1 MKPGAGMRVLV
12 TAGAEKQSLAAVR
25 SLGRAGSVVE
35 VLDPKPDAPAF
46 RSRYC
51 AARYLSPSNRDRDA
65 YLEFLLSRVRA
76 QQYTTILACDDLS
89 ATYLSEEQ
97 SAFAP
102 YVALALPPRESFR
115 RATDKS
121 EIVALAAELGLPV
134 PRTLRPRSAGEAE
147 AMAAEL
153 GYPVIVKGHHGWGAQ
168 HVRLVREPR
177 LLHGHFAEV
186 AGLEAALGA
195 GPPMLQEYVHGVGY
209 GFSTLFRHGEPRA
222 AFQHRRTAEYDVLSG
237 GKPYSCPMAV
247 SVHDPD
253 LERQA
258 LRLFAALGWHGL
270 GMAEWRRE
278 NGSGRYFLME
288 VNPRLVGSTDLA
300 MRSGVDLPFL
310 ACQMVRDGDVEPVL
324 EHRVGVR
331 MRWLL
336 PDALRDLLARP
347 SRLFDLETWKSAT
360 DWSWRDLAPHVMQLR
375 LTAWALRHPH

>member
-1 MKPGAGMRVLV
+1 MTSGARMRVLV

-25 SLGRAGSVVE
+25 SLGRAGHLVE

-51 AARYLSPSNRDRDA
+51 TARHLSPSNLDRDA
-65 YLEFLLSRVRA
+65 YLEFLLTRA
-76 QQYTTILACDDLS
+76 RAESYTTILACDDLS
-89 ATYLSEEQ
+89 ATYLSEERA
-97 SAFAP
+97 AFAP
-102 YVALALPPRESFR
+102 YVRLALPPRDSFL

-134 PRTLRPRSAGEAE
+134 PSTLRPGSGREAE
-147 AMAAEL
+147 AMAGEL

-168 HVRLVREPR
+168 HVRLVRDAR
-177 LLHGHFAEV
+177 QLATSFAEV
-186 AGLEAALGA
+186 ARLEAALGA

-222 AFQHRRTAEYDVLSG
+222 AFQHRRTAEYDVLAG

-253 LERQA
+253 LEQQA
-258 LRLFAALGWHGL
+258 LRLFAALEWHGL
-270 GMAEWRRE
+270 GMAEWRRQ
-278 NGSGRYFLME
+278 NGTGRYFLME

-300 MRSGVDLPFL
+300 MRSGVDLPLL
-310 ACQMVRDGDVEPVL
+310 ACQMVRDGDVAPVL

-347 SRLFDLETWKSAT
+347 ARLFDLDTWRSAT

-375 LTAWALRHPH
+375 LAAWTLRHPH